1 MDSINKNKEVSIAE
15 LKKDQN
21 FMSKTLE
28 RIEKTLNDFI
38 CKADDK
44 YAVKSTEIDLKDTEQ
59 NLRDLEK
66 QISSRNYDWLKYSI
80 VTAIGIGI
88 VIFLGK

>member
-1 MDSINKNKEVSIAE
+1 MDSINKNGNRKSEEVCIAE

-21 FMSKTLE
+21 FMSQTLN

-38 CKADDK
+38 NKADEK
-44 YAVKSTEIDLKDTEQ
+44 YAIKSTEEDLK
-59 NLRDLEK
+59 DLEK
-66 QISSRNYDWLKYSI
+66 QISSRNYDWLKYAI

-88 VIFLGK
+88 TLLLAYS